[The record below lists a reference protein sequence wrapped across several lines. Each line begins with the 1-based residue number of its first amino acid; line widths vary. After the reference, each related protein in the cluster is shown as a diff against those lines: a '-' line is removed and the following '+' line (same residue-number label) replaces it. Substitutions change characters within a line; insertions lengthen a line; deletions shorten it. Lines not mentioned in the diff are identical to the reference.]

1 MLRISCILLL
11 VMAATAN
18 AQPKADPKLKIVG
31 WVENVTVAE
40 VDITFKAKLDS
51 GAKTSSID
59 AEVIDIR
66 KVGKRKKG
74 YTGEQVVFS
83 IKNDNNN
90 KSVTFERDIVRYVR
104 IKKKNG
110 GFLRRPVIKMELCI
124 AGRQVNEEVNLAN
137 RENFIYPLLIGRNM
151 MQHAKLS
158 VDPSRTFVSRARC
171 TEE

>member
-1 MLRISCILLL
+1 
-11 VMAATAN
+11 MASTAS

-31 WVENVTVAE
+31 WVESATIAD
-40 VDITFKAKLDS
+40 VDITFKAKLDT

-66 KVGKRKKG
+66 KVGKPKKD

-124 AGRQVNEEVNLAN
+124 AGRQVHEEVNLAN
-137 RENFIYPLLIGRNM
+137 RGNFIYPLLIGRNM